1 MNENGIENV
10 IQPALLPIEETK
22 TETKSKVK
30 AKRKPGRKPKRPRAT
45 LQTPQQKAETPLMT
59 SVQRRDAAHANQARP
74 ERVAMAANYE
84 KLGAVARPYIRDGFH
99 LRFFRDAPGRLE
111 QALTAYY
118 VFVTD
123 DNGNNVTYQKGLRKM
138 HLMEIPNDL
147 WEAEKALMQAKID
160 ARIQKDAE
168 IGSDQYVP
176 IGKAG
181 PLNVDHTDYN
191 DD

>member
-1 MNENGIENV
+1 MSEHGIENV
-10 IQPALLPIEETK
+10 IQSPAGEV
-22 TETKSKVK
+22 KSKPKAKAKTKRK
-30 AKRKPGRKPKRPRAT
+30 AKRKPGRPRAT
-45 LQTPQQKAETPLMT
+45 PQTPQQKAETPLMT
-59 SVQRRDAAHANQARP
+59 SVERRDAAHANMARP

-84 KLGAVARPYIRDGFH
+84 KLGAVARPYIRDGYH

-123 DNGNNVTYQKGLRKM
+123 DSGNNVTYQKGLRKM
-138 HLMEIPNDL
+138 HLMEIPNHL
-147 WEAEKALMQAKID
+147 WEAEKALMQQRID
-160 ARIQKDAE
+160 ARIHKDST

-176 IGKAG
+176 DGKAG
-181 PLNVDHTDYN
+181 PLSVDNTDYH